1 LPSSETFR
9 YDWNKAEHVRAGRDV
24 ARHVKALR
32 IGFWVLVVFLIVVA
46 VIGGLAALARGRSVI
61 WSLLPWWLLMI
72 FWLWLLTVGV
82 RRMQA
87 RAYAKLHGQVPFD
100 VQFTITDTGVRTES
114 PIASTELKWPVIK
127 RVVETKEFL
136 LFFYNWQCAVCLPR
150 RAVALPMDYKMLTE
164 GLRARLGNSYVAKA

>member
-1 LPSSETFR
+1 VTFR
-9 YDWNKAEHVRAGRDV
+9 YDWHKAEHARAGRDV

-32 IGFWVLVVFLIVVA
+32 LGFWVFVVFLIVVA
-46 VIGGLAALARGRSVI
+46 VIGGLVALGGGLSVI
-61 WSLLPWWLLMI
+61 WSWLPWWLLSV

-82 RRMQA
+82 GRMQA

-100 VQFTITDTGVRTES
+100 VQFSITDTGVRHES

-136 LFFYNWQCAVCLPR
+136 LFFYNWQCALYLPR
-150 RAVALPMDYKMLTE
+150 RAVASPMDYRMLTE
-164 GLRARLGNSYVAKA
+164 GLRARLGDSYFASPAA